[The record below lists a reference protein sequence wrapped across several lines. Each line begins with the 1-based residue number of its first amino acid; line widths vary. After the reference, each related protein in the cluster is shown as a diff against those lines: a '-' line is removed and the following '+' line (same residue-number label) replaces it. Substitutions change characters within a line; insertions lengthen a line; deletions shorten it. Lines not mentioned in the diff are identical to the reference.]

1 MRRCGVL
8 LLALGACSSST
19 ATPDLAAFDRSS
31 GGELTAARDLAL
43 EARADHRRD
52 GPRPPA
58 HWKTIA
64 GASLALEGISV
75 TPLATG
81 ELLLVGG
88 YTKDSNGD
96 KLYSQKAYRYQPQSD
111 TLLDAGSLAAGRA
124 YHAATRLPDGSVLV
138 TGGETASSSYVLETE
153 LFDPQKPA
161 GSGWSAGPPLPQA
174 RRGGHALALP
184 NGMMIS
190 GGTTNGTFVLETV
203 VFFKPGSGWSL
214 GLTPLKE
221 KRREHTTLL
230 LDDEKVLIAGGAR
243 GGFTTPDYLDS
254 LEVYDLKS
262 GTSAIVPSPMSKNRA
277 QPSLTRLDDGRVLI
291 VGGYCGT
298 TCTGKF
304 LDDLYD
310 PKTDAITPITHPGSF
325 PSRPHIAVKLLD
337 GRVLITAN
345 APGADHQVVAFQP
358 SPPGWET
365 LPQIPHPRSL
375 ASGARLPDGS
385 VLVVGGLASETPT
398 VYAPELER
406 FFP

>member
-19 ATPDLAAFDRSS
+19 SSPDLTSFDRSP
-31 GGELTAARDLAL
+31 GEPAPARDLVA
-43 EARADHRRD
+43 EARADARRD

-64 GASLALEGISV
+64 GASLELEGISV
-75 TPLATG
+75 TPLASG

-88 YTKDSNGD
+88 YTAVSGGTKV
-96 KLYSQKAYRYQPQSD
+96 YAQKAYRYQPASD
-111 TLLDAGSLAAGRA
+111 TLLDAGALATGRA
-124 YHAATRLPDGSVLV
+124 YHAATRLPDGTVLV
-138 TGGETASSSYVLETE
+138 TGGETADSAYVVETE
-153 LFDPQKPA
+153 LFDPVKPA
-161 GSGWSAGPPLPQA
+161 GSAWSAGPPLPQA

-184 NGMMIS
+184 TGVMLS
-190 GGTTNGTFVLETV
+190 GGTTNGTSVLDTV

-221 KRREHTTLL
+221 KRRDHSALL

-243 GGFTTPDYLDS
+243 SGYAAPEFLDS
-254 LEVYDLKS
+254 LEVLDLKS
-262 GTSAIVPSPMSKNRA
+262 GMSAILPTPMSKTRA

-298 TCTGKF
+298 SCKGKF

-310 PKTDAITPITHPGSF
+310 PKTDTISAITHPGSY
-325 PSRPHIAVKLLD
+325 PARPHVAVKLLD

-345 APGADHQVVAFQP
+345 APGADHLVVAFQP

-365 LPQIPHPRSL
+365 LPPMPHPRSF

-385 VLVVGGLASETPT
+385 VLVVGGLASETPP
-398 VYAPELER
+398 VYASALER